1 MRITNIKFVI
11 YEKKKWITDLC
22 YMFSYFKLLMHVYL
36 FPFPLSIL
44 GALSLHFEI
53 ISAMYLLE
61 YPRLGAV
68 HK

>member
-11 YEKKKWITDLC
+11 YEKKWITDLC

-61 YPRLGAV
+61 CPRLGAV